1 MTRQKILV
9 IEDELITALDI
20 KNTLEYFGYSVPFTF
35 ASGEE
40 AIEKIEEICPDL
52 VLMDI
57 MLDGDMDGV
66 QVAEHIQTRYDIPV
80 VYLTAYADDNTLQ
93 RAKIT
98 GPFGYILKPFE
109 EKELYTIIEIA
120 LYRHEMENKLKE
132 REEKYSALVEN
143 GNDGI
148 IIIQNFMIKYANPKM
163 LDIIKYSFDE
173 TNEIPFMNLISPEHT
188 DLLKRR
194 YVKRLEEAI
203 KPDYEIDI
211 LSNDGKKIPV
221 EINASTIQYKGKPA
235 DMVIIRDITERKKAT
250 DALMES
256 EKKYR
261 ELAENIEEM
270 VYCID
275 PKTFAT
281 TFTNPAVEKIFGY
294 TIEEWYSNLNLWKFT
309 IHSKDREKVLLEYEE
324 MQTNLENGVLE
335 YRIRRKDGTI
345 RWVENHIA
353 WIIDK
358 ERNTVSINGVMH
370 DVTERKEAE
379 IALMNAK
386 ITAESANKAKSEF
399 LANVSHE
406 LRTPLNSII
415 GFSDFLLHYDEYLL
429 NDKQIRYITN
439 ISKSGNHLLSLIND
453 ILDLSK
459 IEADKAELQN
469 EKFIV
474 LDILNDVISIVSP
487 LAEKKNICLNTSI
500 EADYLCI
507 NADKIKLK
515 QVIFNLLSNAIK
527 FTPDGGSIMIRV
539 EKSTK
544 CLIIKVKDTGIG
556 ISKDYH
562 ETIFEPFTQVDSS
575 SSRLHEG
582 NGLGLALVKKIVEMH
597 NGEVLLKS
605 ELSEGTTIGFSIPT
619 DL

>member
-1 MTRQKILV
+1 MTRPKILV

-20 KNTLEYFGYSVPFTF
+20 KNTLEDFGYTVPFTF

-40 AIEKIEEICPDL
+40 AIEKMEEICPDL

-66 QVAEHIQTRYDIPV
+66 QVADQIQTRHDIPV

-120 LYRHEMENKLKE
+120 LYKHEMENKLKE
-132 REEKYSALVEN
+132 RDDKYSALVEN

-148 IIIQNFMIKYANPKM
+148 IIVQDFLIKYANPKM
-163 LDIIKYSFDE
+163 LDLISYSSDE
-173 TNEIPFMNLISPEHT
+173 ANEIPFMDLISSEHT
-188 DLLKRR
+188 GLLKERHI
-194 YVKRLEEAI
+194 KRLEKAI
-203 KPDYEIDI
+203 QPDNEIEI
-211 LSNDGKKIPV
+211 LSKDGKKIPV
-221 EINASTIQYKGKPA
+221 EINVSTIQYKGKPA
-235 DMVIIRDITERKKAT
+235 EMAIIRDITERKKAT
-250 DALMES
+250 AALMES

-261 ELAENIEEM
+261 ELTENIAEL

-275 PKTFAT
+275 PGTFETAY
-281 TFTNPAVEKIFGY
+281 TNQAVENIFGY
-294 TIEEWYSNLNLWKFT
+294 TIEEWLSDPGLWKSS
-309 IHSKDREKVLLEYEE
+309 ICQKDIEKVLLKYEE
-324 MQTNLENGVLE
+324 MQTKLENGVLE

-345 RWVENHIA
+345 RWVEDHIA
-353 WIIDK
+353 WLIDK
-358 ERNTVSINGVMH
+358 EGNNVSINGVMH

-415 GFSDFLLHYDEYLL
+415 GFSDFLLDNDKDLI

-459 IEADKAELQN
+459 IEAGKAELQH
-469 EKFIV
+469 EKILFRDV
-474 LDILNDVISIVSP
+474 LNDVISIVSP
-487 LAEKKNICLNTSI
+487 LVQQKNICLSTSI
-500 EADYLCI
+500 EADDLCI
-507 NADKIKLK
+507 NADRLKLK

-527 FTPDGGSIMIRV
+527 FTPDGGSIMVRV

-544 CLIIKVKDTGIG
+544 CLVIKVKDTGIG
-556 ISKDYH
+556 ISKNYH
-562 ETIFEPFTQVDSS
+562 EKIFEPFTQVDSS
-575 SSRLHEG
+575 SSRLYEG

-597 NGEVLLKS
+597 DGEVLFKS
-605 ELSEGTTIGFSIPT
+605 ELGEGTTIGFSIPT